1 MTVVWFRRALRL
13 ADHAALTFAAGRGP
27 VTPVWIWA
35 PDEETPPALAGTAGL
50 PGGAQRWWLSRSLPA
65 LDASLRER
73 GSRLVLRHGPSAE
86 ALIDV
91 ARTVGADTVVWE
103 SDAMPHLDT
112 RDAEVRRALEAAG
125 LTVRVFGGRLI
136 HEPEVVRTGGDQP
149 YRVFTPFWKRV
160 REVTDVPAPTPAP
173 ATLDAPDAWPA
184 SEPLDAFPLTAVQQ
198 DGVDWSGGMDA
209 AWTPGEAGA
218 QARLAAFVAGGLD
231 GYSEGR
237 DHPAEPY
244 VSRLSPHLHFGEVS
258 IRQAWHGVSDGPA
271 DDVAKF
277 RAELGWR
284 EFAYHVLQSRPE
296 TIHAPM
302 NAAFEAFPWR
312 DDADGL
318 AAWQR
323 GLTGYPIVDAGM
335 RELWATGWMHNR
347 VRMIVASFLV
357 KDLFV
362 PWTVGAAWFA
372 DTLLDHDLASN
383 TLGWQWVAGSGAD
396 AQPFFRIFNP
406 VGQGERFDADGAYV
420 RRWVP
425 ELAGL
430 SDDVIHRPWEATP
443 LDLAAAGVTLGETYP
458 PPIVDHA
465 ARRLEA
471 LAALD
476 QMREASKAQGTLKTG
491 RM

>member
-13 ADHAALTFAAGRGP
+13 ADHAALTFAADRGP

-35 PDEETPPALAGTAGL
+35 PGEEAPHET
-50 PGGAQRWWLSRSLPA
+50 GGAQRWWLSRSLPA
-65 LDASLRER
+65 LDASLRAV
-73 GSRLVLRHGPSAE
+73 GSRLTLRHGPSAE

-91 ARTVGADTVVWE
+91 ARAVGADTVAWE
-103 SDAMPHLDT
+103 SDETPHLNA
-112 RDAEVRRALEAAG
+112 RDADVRRVLEAAG
-125 LTVRVFGGRLI
+125 LRVRVFGGRIL
-136 HEPEVVRTGGDQP
+136 HEPDAVQTGGGLP

-160 REVTDVPAPTPAP
+160 RDTVDVPAPTPSP
-173 ATLDAPDAWPA
+173 ATLAAPNAWPA
-184 SEPLDAFPLTAVQQ
+184 SETLDAFPLTAEQQ
-198 DGVDWSGGMDA
+198 DGVDWSAGMDA

-218 QARLAAFVAGGLD
+218 LSRLDAFACGGLD
-231 GYSEGR
+231 GYGEGR
-237 DHPAEPY
+237 DAPAAPH

-258 IRQAWHGVSDGPA
+258 IRQAWHGVGGGPA
-271 DDVAKF
+271 ADVAKF

-284 EFAYHVLQSRPE
+284 EFAYHVLHHRPD
-296 TIHAPM
+296 TTHAPM

-312 DDADGL
+312 DDPAGL

-323 GLTGYPIVDAGM
+323 GRTGIPIVDAGM

-347 VRMIVASFLV
+347 VRMLVASFLV

-362 PWTVGAAWFA
+362 PWTVGAAWFS
-372 DTLLDHDLASN
+372 DTLVDHDLASN

-406 VGQGERFDADGAYV
+406 VSQGERFDADGAYV

-425 ELAGL
+425 EIAGL
-430 SDDVIHRPWEATP
+430 PDAVVHRPWEATP

-458 PPIVDHA
+458 APIVDHA
-465 ARRLEA
+465 ARRVEA

-476 QMREASKAQGTLKTG
+476 QMRADSKSQGTLKTG